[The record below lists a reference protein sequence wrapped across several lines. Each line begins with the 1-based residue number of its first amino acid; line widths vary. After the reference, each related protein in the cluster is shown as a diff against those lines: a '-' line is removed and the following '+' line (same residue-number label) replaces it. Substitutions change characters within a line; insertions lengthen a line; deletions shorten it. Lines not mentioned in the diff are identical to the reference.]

1 MYLYCKINLFVF
13 FNDVLINFTNK
24 AITCYLPT
32 HHINGVMVKVLDTNV
47 GSSLCRVKPKTI
59 HLVFTAS
66 PLSTRKSARLECDG
80 SWVQGHVGSNQ
91 RLYI

>member
-32 HHINGVMVKVLDTNV
+32 HRINGVMVKVLDLNV
-47 GSSLCRVKPKTI
+47 MDHGFK
-59 HLVFTAS
+59 AM
-66 PLSTRKSARLECDG
+66 
-80 SWVQGHVGSNQ
+80 
-91 RLYI
+91 